1 MSQLAAPDD
10 PSSESIY
17 GKVRGDVSRTT
28 VSTSAREQQHD
39 APSTP
44 VVGHSSPMKK
54 NEVGNSRAPS
64 KLSTSSSSSSCSS
77 SDLGGGGDSSD
88 AEEEDQDDDDDDAFA
103 TPDVGVLSVALGFP
117 VEEMGEEGEG
127 EEGRAPPPLAVGVA
141 AVLRPQLS
149 STPPRARAGGG
160 GTPRAAAAAAAA
172 AAANKTPRTAPG
184 IPLDAEGRPLPQ
196 SRFAPSASKAAVAS
210 SAPSPAATAARFGG
224 AGDGEGF
231 FTATARPMPR
241 PVRLDPLGPGEPSS
255 DVEVLSDDDD
265 GGDLIE
271 REVRAPPL
279 CRSLFPAALSSP
291 PSPSLL
297 SRFLPFPL
305 ARPRLATAAAFIAGC
320 CAAYVLLERTEKREP
335 TAEAAQRGGG
345 GGGGGG
351 GEVSSSAGGDGRGLV
366 LSSNATASSSSS
378 CADFSAAAR
387 PPPLACITVFETL

>member
-17 GKVRGDVSRTT
+17 GKVRGDASRTT

-77 SDLGGGGDSSD
+77 SNLGGGGDSSD

-127 EEGRAPPPLAVGVA
+127 EEGRAPPPPAVGVA

-160 GTPRAAAAAAAA
+160 GTPEKDGA
-172 AAANKTPRTAPG
+172 
-184 IPLDAEGRPLPQ
+184 
-196 SRFAPSASKAAVAS
+196 
-210 SAPSPAATAARFGG
+210 GG
-224 AGDGEGF
+224 A
-231 FTATARPMPR
+231 
-241 PVRLDPLGPGEPSS
+241 
-255 DVEVLSDDDD
+255 
-265 GGDLIE
+265 
-271 REVRAPPL
+271 
-279 CRSLFPAALSSP
+279 
-291 PSPSLL
+291 
-297 SRFLPFPL
+297 PF
-305 ARPRLATAAAFIAGC
+305 
-320 CAAYVLLERTEKREP
+320 
-335 TAEAAQRGGG
+335 
-345 GGGGGG
+345 
-351 GEVSSSAGGDGRGLV
+351 GR
-366 LSSNATASSSSS
+366 
-378 CADFSAAAR
+378 
-387 PPPLACITVFETL
+387 